1 MSKVYVLTHCA
12 AEENY
17 TPRVFTNKKDA
28 QKALK
33 EDYQE
38 LKAGNNEFIYSKECG
53 TNFAEIIWDD
63 DTYNRLD
70 IFEVEVE

>member
-28 QKALK
+28 QEALK
-33 EDYQE
+33 EEYED
-38 LKAGNNEFIYSKECG
+38 LKADNNEFICSEECG
-53 TNFAEIIWDD
+53 ANFAEIVWVD

-70 IFEVEVE
+70 IFEVEVK